1 MIMLTNFDGRV
12 AYGHALGGLVGLWF
26 AAVLVLN
33 LPGHLTHDSLTQ
45 IAEGRSGFVQ
55 SWNPVFSSWVFGT
68 LVNWTGGT
76 ELIVALSAA
85 QLGLGLYLIL
95 NTAPQARWWSLVP
108 VAVLLFGPILLVH
121 PAVVWKDVWFAHF
134 SILAF
139 GLVAL
144 RWQGAGWWAEAA
156 ALLLMA
162 AALLSRQT
170 GVLVSG
176 VGVLALSL
184 LHRVGTLNPDDSD
197 TADAVDATDTAHT
210 SRASWASDRP
220 ATIGLAAHSAAHIA
234 TRFAAGFTAR
244 LAVLL
249 GMALALSTLAQ
260 SQMKQVQAGEVGTG
274 IKLVALFDLAGM
286 LQRQPEL
293 HLDRLRAQG
302 FQTADWEAGARAT
315 FSAERID
322 RLEMRPVTGP
332 RELDTTTLLRQWADV
347 VMSHPISYLAHRL
360 EVYAWFG
367 GLRDQALCMPIHV
380 GISSGPQVPN
390 AGVPSTQ
397 ARMSPSLYQWS
408 RSLWY
413 TPYFSPLFWSGVS
426 ALVALLMLLQRQWRH
441 PVFWLQ
447 MAGLVY
453 SASYLV
459 VAFSC
464 DFRYSY
470 FSVAAASVGLMWL
483 AASGWLS
490 RHAWPYWM
498 RRV

>member
-1 MIMLTNFDGRV
+1 MLTNFAGRS
-12 AYGHALGGLVGLWF
+12 AYRKPLAVLVGLWF
-26 AAVLVLN
+26 TTVLVLN

-85 QLGLGLYLIL
+85 QLGVGLWLIL
-95 NTAPQARWWSLVP
+95 NTAPQARWWSLVA

-144 RWQGAGWWAEAA
+144 RWQGAGWWTEAA

-184 LHRVGTLNPDDSD
+184 LHRAGTLNPAHSD
-197 TADAVDATDTAHT
+197 TADTADTASAT
-210 SRASWASDRP
+210 RASDRP
-220 ATIGLAAHSAAHIA
+220 ATIGLAAYFAAH
-234 TRFAAGFTAR
+234 FAARFTAR

-274 IKLVALFDLAGM
+274 IKLVALFDLAGL

-302 FQTADWEAGARAT
+302 FHTADWEAGARAT

-347 VMSHPISYLAHRL
+347 VTSHPMSYLAHRL

-367 GLRDQALCMPIHV
+367 GLRDHALCMPIHV

-390 AGVPSTQ
+390 AGIPSTQ

-490 RHAWPYWM
+490 RRAWPYWM